1 MYRCLAVVM
10 MSVLSALFAAVG
22 QETPV
27 RVGVFPQEIARTY
40 TTEDGL
46 PSDNA
51 TAVWFDGDTLM
62 AVADGKTVKFE
73 NNRWVEAEAERV
85 RRVLEPAEGGY
96 RLVPRQEGESDKIEV
111 RVSAPEGA
119 EPEVLGTEAGLFLR
133 NDDGLYSKQTV
144 SDGQGRQ
151 WATADVR
158 GVAVD
163 NKEREWF
170 ATLAGVG
177 CHDGEEWSFY
187 TGAEGLPYNDFTCMA
202 AGGDG
207 SVWFGTKKGAIR
219 FKNGEWNYRQGRGW
233 IPNDQ
238 VNAIAVDKE
247 GGAWI
252 ATPAGI
258 GWIGFKPMTLAEKA
272 AFFEDELD
280 RLIKRTE
287 YGYTAE
293 AILKKPG
300 DKSAVTNHDS
310 DNDGLWTGMYGAG
323 ECFAYG
329 ATKSPAAK
337 RRAVRAFEAMRFL
350 QEVTQ
355 MSEPRPPK
363 GYVART
369 ILPGDGPDPNKGR
382 MELDQ
387 RMRSENDPLWK
398 VYEQRWPKTAD
409 GKWYWKSDTSSDE
422 LDGHYF
428 FYPAYYDL
436 VADTAEEKERVRGV
450 VRDLTDH
457 LIDNGFTL
465 TDHDG
470 KPTRWAIYGPDSL
483 NNDPNWWPERGLKSL
498 SMLSYLAVAAH
509 VTGDLKYTSIIRE
522 LVERHSYRTNA
533 MFYKVHFGPGS
544 GNQSDDEMAFMCFY
558 NLMKYSQ
565 DDALKRQI
573 LYSFYS
579 AWTVEEPEM
588 NTFFNFCYAAFGRGG
603 TYSNAYGLRD
613 ISPWPNWLEDSIFT
627 LKDISLDRITW
638 PHVNSHRIDIVRL
651 SKQQAA
657 DPGAPHQPN
666 RGHRISGKVLPA
678 SERSFCHWNTD
689 PWQLDTG
696 YGGRVLGSGT
706 IFLLPYYMGLYHG
719 FIVE

>member
-1 MYRCLAVVM
+1 MNRRLAVVV
-10 MSVLSALFAAVG
+10 VLAVLAMQAAVG
-22 QETPV
+22 QDTPV
-27 RVGVFPQEIARTY
+27 RVGVFPQEIARSY

-46 PSDNA
+46 PSNDV
-51 TAVWFDGDTLM
+51 TAVWFDGDTLL
-62 AVADGKTVKFE
+62 AVAGGKTVRLD
-73 NNRWVEAEAERV
+73 NDRWVETQAERV
-85 RRVLEPAEGGY
+85 RHVLEPAEGGY
-96 RLVPRQEGESDKIEV
+96 RLIPRQEGDNERIEV
-111 RVSAPEGA
+111 RMSAPGGS
-119 EPEVLGTEAGLFLR
+119 EPDVLGTDAGLFLR
-133 NDDGLYSKQTV
+133 EDDGLYRRQTV

-151 WATADVR
+151 WAASDVR

-163 NKEREWF
+163 TRKHEWF

-177 CHDGEEWSFY
+177 CHDGETWKFY

-219 FKNGEWNYRQGRGW
+219 FKDSEWNYRQGRCW
-233 IPNDQ
+233 IPDDQ
-238 VNAIAVDKE
+238 VNAIAVDQK

-252 ATPAGI
+252 ATPGGI

-272 AFFEDELD
+272 AFFEDEMD

-293 AILKKPG
+293 AVLKKPG
-300 DKSAVTNHDS
+300 DKSTACNHDS

-337 RRAVRAFEAMRFL
+337 QRAARAFEAMRFL
-350 QEVTQ
+350 QKVTQ
-355 MSEPRPPK
+355 TSEPKPPK

-369 ILPGDGPDPNKGR
+369 ILPGDGPDPNAGR
-382 MELDQ
+382 AELD
-387 RMRSENDPLWK
+387 RHVRNEDDPLWK
-398 VYEQRWPKTAD
+398 VYDQRWPKTAD

-436 VADTAEEKERVRGV
+436 VADTPEEKERVREV

-470 KPTRWAIYGPDSL
+470 KPTRWGIYGPDSL
-483 NNDPNWWPERGLKSL
+483 NNDPNWWPERGIKSL

-509 VTGDLKYTSIIRE
+509 ITGDLKYTSIIRE
-522 LVERHSYRTNA
+522 LVERHGYRTNA

-565 DDALKRQI
+565 DDGLKRQI

-579 AWTVEEPEM
+579 AWTVEQPEM
-588 NTFFNFCYAAFGRGG
+588 NPFFNFCYAAFGRGS

-613 ISPWPNWLEDSIFT
+613 ISPWPEWLEDSIFT
-627 LKDISLDRITW
+627 LKDISLDRVTW
-638 PHVNSHRIDIVRL
+638 TQQNSHRIDIVRL

-666 RGHRISGKVLPA
+666 RGHRFSGKVLPA

-696 YGGRVLGSGT
+696 YGGKVLGSGT